1 MTEFGMWTLALSSA
15 FFLCIHLMISGTI
28 LKEQIIASIGPTAY
42 RIVFS
47 LFSLFG
53 LMWMTTSFAAAVGD
67 PENRVFWK
75 APLELKL
82 AAFAINFVATN
93 LLVIGF
99 LSPSPTNL
107 TAIKRFPS
115 KPVYGI
121 IRVTRHPV
129 LAGIGLLCLSHIA
142 LNGNIAAWIF
152 FGSLL
157 ALCALGAN
165 NIDHKRTMLMGD
177 AYEAVKRR
185 TSIIPFVAI
194 FTGRTPFEPQEIGV
208 MRLLVS
214 VSLFAL
220 LVVLH
225 EVLFVVP
232 AL

>member
-1 MTEFGMWTLALSSA
+1 
-15 FFLCIHLMISGTI
+15 MI
-28 LKEQIIASIGPTAY
+28 
-42 RIVFS
+42 
-47 LFSLFG
+47 
-53 LMWMTTSFAAAVGD
+53 TSFAVAVGD
-67 PENRVFWK
+67 PQNIVFWK

-82 AAFAINFVATN
+82 AAFAVNFVATN

-99 LSPSPTNL
+99 LSPGPTNL
-107 TAIKRFPS
+107 TALKRPPA

-121 IRVTRHPV
+121 IRVSRHPV
-129 LAGIGLLCLSHIA
+129 LAGIGLFCISHIV

-152 FGSLL
+152 FGSIL

-165 NIDHKRTMLMGD
+165 NIDHKRTMLMGEN
-177 AYEAVKRR
+177 YEAIKRR

-194 FTGRTPFEPQEIGV
+194 FAGRTPFEPQEIGV